1 MSKILSILI
10 LLTLC
15 SLSYSLISR
24 ELYDE
29 IKSKAEFEV
38 MDYDEHV
45 KLFDGV
51 NRNKW
56 NGENRLFSPDV
67 FSQLEEEAQKSFLS
81 FEPHMK
87 VNLPAEFDWRKANP
101 VCMTPVKDQMFCGS
115 CYAFSVTGALETRI
129 CLASQGIIQ
138 IYVEL
143 SQQDIISC
151 DVNNKKCKG
160 DRLDNT
166 WKYLENVGTTS
177 LDCKPYQSMFGDV
190 PPCHNMC
197 VNSSVSFYRYR
208 AKPGSWRL
216 FNNVDQ
222 IKYEISTNG
231 PMSAGIQTFEDFET
245 YKGDIFIHTA
255 GKQTDHHAVSIV
267 GWGYSLK
274 YRSEYWILK
283 NSWGPT
289 WGEQGYFK
297 ILFGMYEVDS
307 FVNASLA
314 LD

>member
-1 MSKILSILI
+1 MSKILPLLI

-15 SLSYSLISR
+15 SLSFSLISR

-45 KLFDGV
+45 KLFEGID
-51 NRNKW
+51 RNNW

-67 FSQLEEEAQKSFLS
+67 LSQLEEEGQKSFLS

-87 VNLPAEFDWRKANP
+87 VGLPAEFDWRKANP
-101 VCMTPVKDQMFCGS
+101 GCISPIKDQKFCGS
-115 CYAFSVTGALETRI
+115 CYSFSVTGALETRM
-129 CLASQGIIQ
+129 CLASQGR
-138 IYVEL
+138 VRAEL

-151 DVNNKKCKG
+151 DSNNLKCQG

-177 LDCKPYQSMFGDV
+177 LYCKPYQSMNGSV
-190 PPCHNMC
+190 PPCSNRC
-197 VNSSVSFYRYR
+197 VNSTVSFFRYR
-208 AKPGSWRL
+208 ARPGTWKVL
-216 FNNVDQ
+216 NNVDQ
-222 IKYEISTNG
+222 IKYEILNNG
-231 PMSAGIQTFEDFET
+231 PMSAGMATFEDFET

-255 GKQTDHHAVSIV
+255 GKQTDHHAVSIF
-267 GWGYSLK
+267 GWGYSAK
-274 YRSEYWILK
+274 YRSEYWILR

-307 FVNASLA
+307 MVNASLP
-314 LD
+314 LV